1 MIDLN
6 QELCQDWV
14 ILLKWNL
21 GIECQ
26 KESQSESQVG
36 HQLSRD
42 DDVFDE
48 EEPPI
53 STIAATEAQ
62 GAPNVDEAANG
73 LATDVHWDSIEGV
86 DADAKLDAIVAVKAD
101 AAPIQLESIKGDLAG
116 LKFFSQFY

>member
-1 MIDLN
+1 M
-6 QELCQDWV
+6 
-14 ILLKWNL
+14 LKRNLGL

-36 HQLSRD
+36 HQLNR

-62 GAPNVDEAANG
+62 AAPNVDEAANG